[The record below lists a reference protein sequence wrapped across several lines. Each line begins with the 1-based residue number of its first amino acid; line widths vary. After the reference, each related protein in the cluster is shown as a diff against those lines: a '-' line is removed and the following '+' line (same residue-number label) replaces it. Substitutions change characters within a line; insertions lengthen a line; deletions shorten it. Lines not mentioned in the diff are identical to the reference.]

1 MTYFINIETL
11 EYPLHD
17 DDIRLRYPRM
27 GKDFVLPEGY
37 AQVEEVSPPVCTSP
51 QEYYYPLAPVF
62 ESGGW
67 KQQWAIGVMSQEE
80 YDARQAALLESQMIH
95 NNRTRQQVPE

>member
-1 MTYFINIETL
+1 
-11 EYPLHD
+11 
-17 DDIRLRYPRM
+17 M

-51 QEYYYPLAPVF
+51 REYYYPIAPVF

-67 KQQWAIGVMSQEE
+67 KQQWSIGTITQEE
-80 YDARQAALLESQMIH
+80 YDAKQAWLLAEE
-95 NNRTRQQVPE
+95 TRQNNQNRPQVPE